1 MRRAIV
7 HIGMPRT
14 GSTSFQEVLA
24 RLRPRLGSVGLCY
37 PKLAPPGS
45 PPAADVNHHLL
56 GRALDGRDAGRLRR
70 EGLDRLSRTLS
81 ETRADT
87 VILSYEDFAVQRPG
101 LCVPSVLADMF
112 ARHGFAMDVA
122 LVVKPQAEQLASAY
136 ALRTQLVAE
145 ARTFDE
151 FVRREGL
158 SGRYD
163 YAARLEPWRRAA
175 EGRVIAVP
183 VRDRRS
189 EAPLLARLV
198 ESLGLYAR
206 LGPLLSSDDLTY
218 RTNRSAGPIAVEA
231 SRRLHGLGLHRR
243 TAGHPRRLGHLLDDL
258 ARARGLDAE
267 SFRGDAPD
275 ALAAVEAGHRFAN
288 ERLAHICWDRGWDA
302 IVARAPVR
310 PPNELAG
317 RPIPPEIEA
326 EVDRL
331 VTETTARVADRTPPA
346 WLRRLDGVVE
356 RGVERLAD
364 LAGRP
369 AWRVR

>member
-14 GSTSFQEVLA
+14 GSTSFQEMLA
-24 RLRPRLGSVGLCY
+24 RLRPHLGSVGLCY

-45 PPAADVNHHLL
+45 HPAADVNHHLL

-70 EGLDRLSRTLS
+70 DGLDRLSRTLS
-81 ETRADT
+81 EIRADT

-101 LCVPSVLADMF
+101 LCVPSVLADVF

-151 FVRREGL
+151 FVRREGS

-175 EGRVIAVP
+175 EGRVVAVP
-183 VRDRRS
+183 VQDRRS
-189 EAPLLARLV
+189 EAPLLARII
-198 ESLGLYAR
+198 EGLGLYAR
-206 LGPLLSSDDLTY
+206 LRPLLSPNDLTY
-218 RTNRSAGPIAVEA
+218 RTNRSAGPVAVEA

-243 TAGHPRRLGHLLDDL
+243 IAGHPRWLGHILDNL
-258 ARARGLDAE
+258 AQARGLDTE
-267 SFRGDAPD
+267 PFRGDAPD
-275 ALAAVEAGHRFAN
+275 ALAAVETCHRRAN
-288 ERLAHICWDRGWDA
+288 ERLAAMCWNRGWEA

-310 PPNELAG
+310 PPNELAV
-317 RPIPPEIEA
+317 RPIPPETEA
-326 EVDRL
+326 EINRL
-331 VTETTARVADRTPPA
+331 VTETTARVAYRPPPV
-346 WLRRLDGVVE
+346 WMRRLDGAVE
-356 RGVERLAD
+356 RGVERIAD